1 MPTLHVPLLHV
12 VFAFCGATIAC
23 HAHRVRQRKRE
34 RECEEKRAHRAW
46 PLYSS
51 IFVCRISWHFSV
63 RRQLLPVSVSVTLA
77 PPFPPVRTLLCRR
90 ALFVLARVQD
100 VPTFCCPWVSFAA
113 GPCNTPA
120 HRLPV
125 LFSFCLPT
133 FQLPI
138 LAIDMCANS
147 RLQLSFSC
155 CAAQVSC
162 VCVKQ
167 CVSERVYDGFIW
179 VTHDCTFVLG
189 YPHTNV
195 CKFCLLLHLYQPAS
209 SPSPSA
215 PIYTACSFP
224 PFATPPLAT
233 CATRYF

>member
-1 MPTLHVPLLHV
+1 MLVS
-12 VFAFCGATIAC
+12 
-23 HAHRVRQRKRE
+23 VRQQRARQQINCVYNVVCVCVCVPVCVVEFFHHYQCPCCHCCCGCCGWGCHMPLNANAARSTFACRLRLLWRHNCMPRPQSAPERE
-34 RECEEKRAHRAW
+34 REWEEKRAHRAW

-138 LAIDMCANS
+138 LAIDMWANS
-147 RLQLSFSC
+147 WLQRSFSC
-155 CAAQVSC
+155 CAVQVRW
-162 VCVKQ
+162 VCVWNS
-167 CVSERVYDGFIW
+167 VWMS
-179 VTHDCTFVLG
+179 
-189 YPHTNV
+189 V
-195 CKFCLLLHLYQPAS
+195 C
-209 SPSPSA
+209 
-215 PIYTACSFP
+215 
-224 PFATPPLAT
+224 
-233 CATRYF
+233 